1 MITPFLNQVPSKSF
15 LGRIFGI
22 IWVLVGAVMM
32 SMFTGL
38 IISAMQASLD
48 GTKCKDIAGKEV
60 RIKKKKFHL
69 KCCQKGDGSG
79 L

>member
-1 MITPFLNQVPSKSF
+1 
-15 LGRIFGI
+15 
-22 IWVLVGAVMM
+22 MM
-32 SMFTGL
+32 SLFTGL

-48 GTKCKDIAGKEV
+48 GTKCKDIAGEEV
-60 RIKKKKFHL
+60 RIKKKKFQL

>member
-1 MITPFLNQVPSKSF
+1 
-15 LGRIFGI
+15 
-22 IWVLVGAVMM
+22 MM
-32 SMFTGL
+32 SLFTGL
-38 IISAMQASLD
+38 IISVMQASLD
-48 GTKCKDIAGKEV
+48 GTKCKDIADKEV